1 LLVLVEDQVS
11 DGGEGPK
18 LARLV
23 HYRVESHH
31 PLEEEVLREELM
43 LHVFVDLLLILVLG
57 RCIPV
62 QIMCLQYLHDLLTV
76 D

>member
-1 LLVLVEDQVS
+1 LLILVEDQVS
-11 DGGEGPK
+11 DSGEGPQ

-43 LHVFVDLLLILVLG
+43 LHIFVDLLLILVLG
-57 RCIPV
+57 RRVSV
-62 QIMCLQYLHDLLTV
+62 QIVCLQDLHDLLTV